1 MIYLYHVLSKQA
13 RKDFYR
19 LFSQFYAKAFFLK
32 QNPYFSNFLQR
43 TKAYPVQRLELH
55 YYYNDAVCGTSLL
68 SSMLFFSGSTNSLP
82 TLIKELCEM
91 GLSIP
96 ESRRALKC
104 GAFEAR
110 QQ

>member
-1 MIYLYHVLSKQA
+1 MSAEDIY
-13 RKDFYR
+13 RM
-19 LFSQFYAKAFFLK
+19 FSQFYAKAFFFK
-32 QNPYFSNFLQR
+32 QNPYFSIFLQS

-68 SSMLFFSGSTNSLP
+68 SSMLFSSGSTNSLP

-96 ESRRALKC
+96 ESRRALNC
-104 GAFEAR
+104 GAFETR